1 MFFIT
6 VLIIVIIVVIALL
19 FFNINIKLD
28 IHDNKISIVVSFLK
42 IKLFKRK
49 LVLEREKGEIISLY
63 QFKKQEK
70 ILVTTLLDIIYNSRK
85 ATDSQK
91 LAQRKVL
98 NYILKRLYIEV
109 LASFSIGTGDAA
121 LTANVCSS
129 VKIALGIASGIYT
142 NKRRSFKVNVVPIFS
157 AKQLTAD
164 INCIIKVSP
173 ANIIIGYLIYKKTKR
188 R

>member
-6 VLIIVIIVVIALL
+6 VLIVVIIVVIALL

-28 IHDNKISIVVSFLK
+28 IHDNKISIVVSFLV

-49 LVLEREKGEIISLY
+49 LVVEREKGRIISLY
-63 QFKKQEK
+63 QYKKGK
-70 ILVTTLLDIIYNSRK
+70 KVLVTSLLDIILESRK
-85 ATDSQK
+85 RTDSQK
-91 LAQRKVL
+91 LAQSKFL
-98 NYILKRLYIEV
+98 KYILKRLYISV

-121 LTANVCSS
+121 LTANVCGS
-129 VKIALGIASGIYT
+129 VQIASGIASSIYT

>member
-6 VLIIVIIVVIALL
+6 VLIIVLIVVIALL

-28 IHDNKISIVVSFLK
+28 IHDSKISIVVSFLK
-42 IKLFKRK
+42 IKFFKRK
-49 LVLEREKGEIISLY
+49 FTLEREKGKIISLY
-63 QFKKQEK
+63 QHKKGK
-70 ILVTTLLDIIYNSRK
+70 KVLVTNLLDIISK
-85 ATDSQK
+85 SKKSTDSQK
-91 LAQRKVL
+91 LAQRKFF
-98 NYILKRLYIEV
+98 NYIFKRLYISI

-121 LTANVCSS
+121 LTANVCGS
-129 VKIALGIASGIYT
+129 VQIASGIASSIYT

-157 AKQLTAD
+157 AKQFTAD